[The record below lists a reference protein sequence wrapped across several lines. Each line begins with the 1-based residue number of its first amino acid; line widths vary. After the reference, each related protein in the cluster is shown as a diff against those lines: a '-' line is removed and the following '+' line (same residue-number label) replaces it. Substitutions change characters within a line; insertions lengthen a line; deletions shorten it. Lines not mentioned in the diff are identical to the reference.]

1 MIYMEKGNILIVNEK
16 TADEYLNDGL
26 RILARIIARDLMA
39 KRALNG
45 DGKNGDSNN
54 GDIQDK

>member
-1 MIYMEKGNILIVNEK
+1 MASGFVDEK

-39 KRALNG
+39 KRGLNG
-45 DGKNGDSNN
+45 DGQNGGSNN
-54 GDIQDK
+54 GDLQNE

>member
-1 MIYMEKGNILIVNEK
+1 MSGGFVDEK

>member
-1 MIYMEKGNILIVNEK
+1 MSGGFVDEK
-16 TADEYLNDGL
+16 TADEYLHDGL

-45 DGKNGDSNN
+45 DGKNGGSNN
-54 GDIQDK
+54 GDIQNE

>member
-1 MIYMEKGNILIVNEK
+1 MASGCVDEK
-16 TADEYLNDGL
+16 TADEYLQEGL

-39 KRALNG
+39 KQALNG
-45 DGKNGDSNN
+45 DGQNGDSNN

>member
-1 MIYMEKGNILIVNEK
+1 MMASGYVDEK

-45 DGKNGDSNN
+45 DGKNDGSNN